1 MKTSDFLL
9 TNFLWQN
16 YSKNHFVAM
25 AQIQEQVASSSSTP
39 ATTTTPQVED
49 SFQSLWDESKYS
61 FTTY

>member
-1 MKTSDFLL
+1 LAELL
-9 TNFLWQN
+9 
-16 YSKNHFVAM
+16 KNHFVAM

-39 ATTTTPQVED
+39 ATTTTTTPQVED